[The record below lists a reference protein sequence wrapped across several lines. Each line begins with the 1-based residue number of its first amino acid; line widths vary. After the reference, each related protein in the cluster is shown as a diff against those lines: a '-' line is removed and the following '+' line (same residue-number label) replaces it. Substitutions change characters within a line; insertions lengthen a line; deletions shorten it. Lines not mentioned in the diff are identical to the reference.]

1 MFPARAVL
9 RQHNYRLFVSSQVF
23 ANTGV
28 WMQRIAQDWLVLS
41 LSGSV
46 TAVGITSTL
55 QFAPVVLF
63 GMFGGVLADRYSKR
77 MLLIITQGAAAVL
90 ATVLAV
96 LTFTGTIQV
105 GHVYIIALV
114 LGLVTAVDS
123 PARQVFVP
131 ELVGREHLRAA
142 VSINSSVF
150 QLGGLVGPA
159 VGGLV
164 IATFGEG
171 WAFAANAV
179 GCVVVVSMLIRV
191 RPGLLHRLP
200 TSPRAPGQLR
210 VGLRYVRASPPI
222 LWSIVVVG
230 TVGILSLNLPVILA
244 AFADRVYN
252 SGAGGFGTFNA
263 MIAVGGVLGA
273 ITATRQQTN
282 RMRNL
287 VTMAGVLGLVLA
299 LAALAPSATTFSVAL
314 VLVGMATLRV
324 LIAAH
329 LLVQL
334 GTDLALQGRVMGI
347 YLLVQLGGRAVG
359 GPVVGVASEAL
370 GARASLLICGLAMV
384 GVTVL
389 VGIVLAR
396 LGSLRLSLRRPRAID
411 LRLFTITPQVPVE
424 QADAARP
431 GDAVSPADA
440 VRPAVADHHS
450 PSA

>member
-1 MFPARAVL
+1 MLPASAVL

-41 LSGSV
+41 LTGSV

-55 QFAPVVLF
+55 QFTPVVLF
-63 GMFGGVLADRYSKR
+63 GMFGGVLVDRYSKR
-77 MLLIITQGAAAVL
+77 MLLLVTQGAAAVL
-90 ATVLAV
+90 ATLLAV
-96 LTFTGTIQV
+96 LTFTGTIGV
-105 GHVYIIALV
+105 GHVYLIALA

-131 ELVGREHLRAA
+131 ELVGRDHLRAA

-159 VGGLV
+159 IGGLV

-179 GCVVVVSMLIRV
+179 GCVLVMAMLLRI

-200 TSPRAPGQLR
+200 RSPRAPGQLR
-210 VGLRYVRASPPI
+210 MGLRYVWTAPPI
-222 LWSIVVVG
+222 LWSIVLVG
-230 TVGILSLNLPVILA
+230 TVGMVSLNLPVMLT
-244 AFADRVYN
+244 AFADRVYE

-263 MIAVGGVLGA
+263 MVAVGGVLGA
-273 ITATRQQTN
+273 VTASRQQTN
-282 RMRNL
+282 RMRRL
-287 VTMAGVLGLVLA
+287 VTMAALLGLALT
-299 LAALAPSATTFSVAL
+299 LAALAPSATVFSAAL
-314 VLVGMATLRV
+314 VLVGMMTLRV

-334 GTDLALQGRVMGI
+334 GTDPTLQGRVMGI

-359 GPVVGVASEAL
+359 GPVVGGVSEAL
-370 GARASLLICGLAMV
+370 GARASLLACGLVMV
-384 GVTVL
+384 GVAL
-389 VGIVLAR
+389 VVGMVLAR
-396 LGSLRLSLRRPRAID
+396 VGSLRLSLRRPRTTD
-411 LRLFTITPQVPVE
+411 LRLFAIT
-424 QADAARP
+424 
-431 GDAVSPADA
+431 S
-440 VRPAVADHHS
+440 
-450 PSA
+450 